1 MLRAL
6 TIALFVANL
15 AWWAWHTPLLGL
27 SAGDAAEREP
37 QRLAHQVNA
46 EQIRVLSSREATPAP
61 VVTPPA
67 ATASAAASSASSALP
82 VATRCLE
89 AGPLDEAGFA
99 IARRELLAASVA
111 ADGWVDM
118 RREKPA
124 SHAVYMGRFPDE
136 EQLRRKREELQRINV
151 SFETYAAS
159 SPAGLAPGLTLGR
172 YPDNAQAQARLREL
186 QAKGVRTARVVVL
199 APASTEHTL
208 RVDRASPA
216 QHATLT
222 QAATAAS
229 GPTSGATHWRGCAD
243 IPAP

>member
-27 SAGDAAEREP
+27 NTSDAAEREP
-37 QRLAHQVNA
+37 QRLAHQVDA
-46 EQIRVLSSREATPAP
+46 ERVRVLSTRDTPPPPAP
-61 VVTPPA
+61 
-67 ATASAAASSASSALP
+67 ASSPVAAPP

-99 IARRELLAASVA
+99 AARRELLAASVA

-136 EQLRRKREELQRINV
+136 DQLRRKREELQRINV
-151 SFETYAAS
+151 PFETYTAS
-159 SPAGLAPGLTLGR
+159 APAGLAPGLTLGR
-172 YPDNAQAQARLREL
+172 YPDEARAQARLQEL
-186 QAKGVRTARVVVL
+186 QAKGVRTARVVEL
-199 APASTEHTL
+199 TPAGTEHTL
-208 RVDRASPA
+208 RVDRASPS

-222 QAATAAS
+222 QAAAAS
-229 GPTSGATHWRGCAD
+229 GPGDNTTHWRRCGTD
-243 IPAP
+243 AP